1 MQGTVD
7 DFAFGA
13 VTPAA
18 SYLVAG
24 VSSALGLRCVVRSL
38 INRQSWKPGWLAL
51 GAATIGCGIWTMH
64 FVAMVGF
71 RIQGI
76 PIDYDSRLTSLSLV
90 VAIVTAGA
98 GVFVVGYRGA
108 TPVTLTAAGVLTGLA
123 VVATHYTGMAA
134 LELNGSLEYDSLT
147 VTASVL
153 IAVTA
158 ATAALWTAAS
168 YRGFPAALGAGLLM
182 GVALT
187 GTHYIGMSAL
197 AVHLRG
203 ATDASYMTGLY
214 GNSSPASILLPL
226 LIGPV
231 VFLIL
236 AGVIVMFDPQLVL
249 GGGDR
254 SLATPRRRRATA
266 VAPERPA
273 HPPQTAQTAS
283 LFEPRDQPVGRH
295 ASPRG
300 R

>member
-7 DFAFGA
+7 GFEFGA

-18 SYLVAG
+18 SYIVAC
-24 VSSALGLRCVVRSL
+24 VASALGLRCVVRSL
-38 INRQSWKPGWLAL
+38 NNRQSWKPGWLAL
-51 GAATIGCGIWTMH
+51 GAGTIGCGIWTMH

-76 PIDYDSRLTSLSLV
+76 PIDYDARLTSLSLV
-90 VAIVTAGA
+90 VAIAVVGI
-98 GVFVVGYRGA
+98 GVFAVGYRGA
-108 TPVTLTAAGVLTGLA
+108 TPVTLTAAGILTGLA

-147 VTASVL
+147 VSASVL
-153 IAVTA
+153 LAVAA

-187 GTHYIGMSAL
+187 GTHYTGMAAL

-203 ATDASYMTGLY
+203 ATDASYMTGAY
-214 GNSSPASILLPL
+214 GTSSSASILLPM

-236 AGVIVMFDPQLVL
+236 AGVVVMFDPQLVL
-249 GGGDR
+249 GDGEWSR
-254 SLATPRRRRATA
+254 VAPRRLPGLGGRAP
-266 VAPERPA
+266 APA
-273 HPPQTAQTAS
+273 QPPRTGS
-283 LFEPRDQPVGRH
+283 LFDPRDQH
-295 ASPRG
+295 AG
-300 R
+300 